1 MTLLWLSLAALCQT
15 AWIWSTTKL
24 SGQAIRDGLRFGT
37 RSARWKAFSPL
48 LVYLA
53 AGISNVWMLT
63 LVMREWPAS
72 LTYGVWTGLV
82 MVLAAVREWM
92 FDKKALRPKQVFFLF
107 LIFIGTAGLHFLHG
121 EDK

>member
-1 MTLLWLSLAALCQT
+1 MSILWLGLAAVCQT

-24 SGQAIRDGLRFGT
+24 SGTLLLKSIQSGTANSRF
-37 RSARWKAFSPL
+37 RAFFPL
-48 LVYLA
+48 LIYIA

-82 MVLAAVREWM
+82 MVMAAMREWM
-92 FDKKALRPKQVFFLF
+92 VEKKQLRPKQILFLF
-107 LIFIGTAGLHFLHG
+107 LIFIGIAGLHFLDN
-121 EDK
+121 EN